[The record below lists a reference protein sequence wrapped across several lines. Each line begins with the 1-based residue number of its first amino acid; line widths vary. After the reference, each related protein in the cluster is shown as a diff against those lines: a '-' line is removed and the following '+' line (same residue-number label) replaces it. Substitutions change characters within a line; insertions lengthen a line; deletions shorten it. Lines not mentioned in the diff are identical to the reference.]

1 MIAKPHAALRRWIG
15 MVFMVSSVPVLIP
28 ATVWAAQVTATQEP
42 RAVPPQDRPAAQEGD
57 AYDPSTETTFRGT
70 VARVRTGGPGRLGWL
85 MRVHTLGLGHKG
97 TRDTQLLVNT
107 DTGAVEIHLG
117 PTAFVKEQRVE
128 INEGDRVEVI
138 GSRLTA
144 DEPSRVLARQVRKG
158 DSVWT
163 LRDPSGQPLWNSV
176 ETQPRRFWTKNRII
190 VFSVVAAKVVLL
202 ATVLRH

>member
-1 MIAKPHAALRRWIG
+1 MKH
-15 MVFMVSSVPVLIP
+15 
-28 ATVWAAQVTATQEP
+28 TA
-42 RAVPPQDRPAAQEGD
+42 VVGPPQARPAAQEGD

-97 TRDTQLLVNT
+97 DS
-107 DTGAVEIHLG
+107 GAVEIHLG
-117 PTAFVKEQRVE
+117 PRAFVKEQRVE

-163 LRDPSGQPLWNSV
+163 LVLTRILTTS
-176 ETQPRRFWTKNRII
+176 RNRNEH
-190 VFSVVAAKVVLL
+190 A
-202 ATVLRH
+202 HG